1 VRAALVV
8 YGPFV
13 ALFGAFWAALLLYRA
28 RTPEGD
34 GDTRLLAGLGLSA
47 VLAHLG
53 WVAMNP
59 VAALAEPALVLDPT
73 RGVTVLFVPLGP
85 LVVAPWR
92 GPRPALDRFL
102 ASSLGALPLS
112 LSVARLG
119 CLIGGCCH
127 GVPTSLPWGIVPA
140 GGDVAVH
147 PIPIYEMGLL
157 VALHFMTRAV
167 SAEEVPAFVLAG
179 LGAIRIAVEPFRAA
193 PPLGDPLVAPW
204 VIALLWI
211 ATSLVLRA
219 RSRSFRGAP
228 RLPHERR
235 AGPDRWSLTLGPGR

>member
-1 VRAALVV
+1 MTAALLV

-13 ALFGAFWAALLLYRA
+13 ALFGALWAALLLYGA

-34 GDTRLLAGLGLSA
+34 GGTRLLAGLGLSA

-73 RGVTVLFVPLGP
+73 RGVSVLFVPLGP
-85 LVVAPWR
+85 LIVAPWR

-112 LSVARLG
+112 LAVARLG

-127 GVPTSLPWGIVPA
+127 GVPTSMPWGIEPA
-140 GGDVAVH
+140 GGEVAVH
-147 PIPIYEMGLL
+147 PTPIYEMGLL
-157 VALHFMTRAV
+157 VGLHWMTRV
-167 SAEEVPAFVLAG
+167 DSAERIPGLVLAG
-179 LGAIRIAVEPFRAA
+179 LGAIRFALEPFRAA
-193 PPLGDPLVAPW
+193 PPLGAPLVAPW
-204 VIALLWI
+204 LIALLWI
-211 ATSLVLRA
+211 ATGLVFRV
-219 RSRSFRGAP
+219 RSRL
-228 RLPHERR
+228 LPAAAWRSVESINSD
-235 AGPDRWSLTLGPGR
+235 PLLG